1 MSDAVWRPAGTG
13 AGEVPVDGAV
23 QSEARERRRLEAR
36 AHPRTGQADGDVRGV
51 LPRPS
56 TPVKLQG
63 EQPPSVSSSST
74 LPSTSSSRLRN
85 VPPRRERGASAVHQ
99 GVLVLVLV
107 VSIDG
112 SVQADAN
119 LASHP
124 GFLRGVIERELVQV
138 RVSSFPRGG
147 REREGLGDG
156 ARGRRVRLVAA
167 VDEAEEGFGEAAAVV
182 VPRTLARHGAKEKA
196 ARC

>member
-1 MSDAVWRPAGTG
+1 M
-13 AGEVPVDGAV
+13 
-23 QSEARERRRLEAR
+23 
-36 AHPRTGQADGDVRGV
+36 
-51 LPRPS
+51 
-56 TPVKLQG
+56 KLQG
-63 EQPPSVSSSST
+63 EQPPSDVLDAPFDVFQSS
-74 LPSTSSSRLRN
+74 RN
-85 VPPRRERGASAVHQ
+85 VPPQRERGASAVHQ
-99 GVLVLVLV
+99 RVIVVVLV

-119 LASHP
+119 LALHA

-138 RVSSFPRGG
+138 RVSSFPGGG

-182 VPRTLARHGAKEKA
+182 VPRSLARHGANEKA
-196 ARC
+196 ARCIARLKNVES